1 MRSCVIVLWGVLFFS
16 LFVPLLCSSI
26 NQKYLIYTVN
36 ENEGFNLRRD
46 VYVRVANLIRV
57 LRDSSQYPLND
68 LNGANFRNY
77 DWTLVLPPWSQTF
90 HWRRQNS
97 SVYRAQPW
105 SAFFNVEFLN
115 LFVPV
120 IEYDEFLQQAAV
132 GARKA
137 PLDVAFLVKQFDL
150 EQTQRGIRLETPK
163 VLSDANG
170 YAHFMCE
177 GDQIISNIM
186 RTPDNVMYVY
196 FDTATNESALVTNA
210 FYCLHGAL
218 YAVELAGFLS
228 RYIEEHPE
236 TTFICIGE
244 AENLINGVWSEW
256 SQQYWTARRSMVFA
270 RRLISL
276 GDNFRRAVLNSED
289 NKDRTVPPPSW
300 LYQPWPRSPA
310 RGGPY
315 LGLHWRRGD
324 FPHSSS
330 PLTVAT
336 QTLQAIQRRAEEVRL
351 PTGQTL
357 PIFLA
362 TDADSEDIIQLEQ
375 LLSPHKVYRFTP
387 EVSKN
392 NILLPGDLAIID
404 QWICAHARLF
414 VGSVP
419 STFTFRIAEER
430 EIMNFPAALTFNSLC
445 PNEDADVVMLE
456 DRRVPSECEGL
467 TPWSIVLEPRYTI
480 NTSTTLVKTEL

>member
-1 MRSCVIVLWGVLFFS
+1 MMCI
-16 LFVPLLCSSI
+16 
-26 NQKYLIYTVN
+26 LIAYDILN
-36 ENEGFNLRRD
+36 F
-46 VYVRVANLIRV
+46 RV
-57 LRDSSQYPLND
+57 LRDFSQYPLND
-68 LNGANFRNY
+68 LNGEDIMNY

-97 SVYRAQPW
+97 SFHHAQPW
-105 SAFFNVEFLN
+105 STFFSVESLG
-115 LFVPV
+115 LFIPV
-120 IEYDEFLQQAAV
+120 IEYNEFLQQTGV
-132 GARKA
+132 GVRK
-137 PLDVAFLVKQFDL
+137 PSLDVAFLVKRFELARMQRSVQL
-150 EQTQRGIRLETPK
+150 EAPK
-163 VLSDANG
+163 VLSDDSG

-177 GDQIISNIM
+177 DDQFISNII
-186 RTPDNVMYVY
+186 RTPDNVTHVY
-196 FDTATNESALVTNA
+196 FGTATNESPLVTDA

-218 YAVELAGFLS
+218 YAVDLAGILS
-228 RYIEEHPE
+228 HYIEEHPQ
-236 TTFICIGE
+236 TTSVYIGE
-244 AENLINGVWSEW
+244 AQNLINGVWSEW

-270 RRLISL
+270 SRLISL
-276 GDNFRRAVLNSED
+276 GDNFRRDVLNSED
-289 NKDRTVPPPSW
+289 SEDRTVPPPSW

-330 PLTVAT
+330 PLTVAA
-336 QTLQAIQRRAEEVRL
+336 QTLQAIRRRAEEVHL
-351 PTGQTL
+351 PTGQAL

-362 TDADSEDIIQLEQ
+362 TDADLEDVIQLEQ
-375 LLSPHKVYRFTP
+375 LLSPHKLYRFTP
-387 EVSKN
+387 EVSKDTN
-392 NILLPGDLAIID
+392 LLPGELAIID

-445 PNEDADVVMLE
+445 PIENTGVVMLE
-456 DRRVPSECEGL
+456 DQRLPSECEGL
-467 TPWSIVLEPRYTI
+467 TPWPIVLEPRYTI